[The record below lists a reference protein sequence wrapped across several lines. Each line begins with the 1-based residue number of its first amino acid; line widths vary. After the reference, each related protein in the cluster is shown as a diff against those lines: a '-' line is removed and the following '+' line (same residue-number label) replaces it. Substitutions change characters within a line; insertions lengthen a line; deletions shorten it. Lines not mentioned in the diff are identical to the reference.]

1 MSSCIFDNWYYE
13 IYKWYKIAEY
23 DYQNIMSQRLNFILF
38 ISYIIVCRI
47 MQIAFKIQQTLMYFA
62 NLMSKQNN
70 TTEVTNVEKIS

>member
-1 MSSCIFDNWYYE
+1 
-13 IYKWYKIAEY
+13 
-23 DYQNIMSQRLNFILF
+23 MSQRLNFILF